1 MFNTI
6 SNNLTQFFGNNSYH
20 TLKFIRN
27 LVKNMNNSRNLSN
40 TFDKKEKS
48 FGYTIGLYSISGLYN
63 NPKEFI
69 INPTK
74 KYFIRYFINMYNS
87 LNRQQYGNTY
97 RSPLLPIK
105 INEDNSIELQDKN
118 ALFVYVLSQEPENE
132 NLVVQIVLVETTS
145 DEVILKEKCEGWALL
160 KLLQK
165 NKEKEKDSNQ
175 KVEVSRIYIGTP
187 RELIFKYN
195 QIPYDNALI
204 SYHSYAYNKLEMINF
219 LLPNYII
226 LGYNEPLP
234 GLRLRNLPPLPNLNE
249 NLKIVDFVTTYV
261 KNINIEINPNLEDN
275 ILEFGR
281 EYRMKKYE
289 IEENQLNKV
298 FIKERKIK
306 CGIHNTWKFINS
318 NGLQNSITLTK
329 ITKSLLESN
338 GVLMVDRFFSDPLS
352 CCSIIM

>member
-1 MFNTI
+1 MNNTI
-6 SNNLTQFFGNNSYH
+6 SKNLIQYFKNNASSS
-20 TLKFIRN
+20 LKFIRN

-40 TFDKKEKS
+40 TVDKKEKIY
-48 FGYTIGLYSISGLYN
+48 GYTIGLYALSGLYN
-63 NPKEFI
+63 NSKEFM

-132 NLVVQIVLVETTS
+132 NLVVQIVLVETTP

-187 RELIFKYN
+187 RELIFKYT
-195 QIPYDNALI
+195 II
-204 SYHSYAYNKLEMINF
+204 KYH
-219 LLPNYII
+219 
-226 LGYNEPLP
+226 
-234 GLRLRNLPPLPNLNE
+234 
-249 NLKIVDFVTTYV
+249 
-261 KNINIEINPNLEDN
+261 
-275 ILEFGR
+275 
-281 EYRMKKYE
+281 
-289 IEENQLNKV
+289 
-298 FIKERKIK
+298 
-306 CGIHNTWKFINS
+306 
-318 NGLQNSITLTK
+318 
-329 ITKSLLESN
+329 
-338 GVLMVDRFFSDPLS
+338 MVML
-352 CCSIIM
+352 